1 MEKLTR
7 SISRSLSRSVSSS
20 LDVNRLWKRR
30 AYDRFDGQ
38 RSLRTAQFGEKQGM
52 LLRFKNMFNFSRS
65 KQIGAKKTSKAARR
79 ASIASQ
85 FDNEFQNRILSVIY
99 QNTQPSRE
107 LAPL

>member
-1 MEKLTR
+1 MEKLSR

-38 RSLRTAQFGEKQGM
+38 RSMRNAQLGEKQGM

-65 KQIGAKKTSKAARR
+65 KQIGAKKSSKARR
-79 ASIASQ
+79 ASIAAE

-99 QNTQPSRE
+99 NTQQPSRE
-107 LAPL
+107 LGPL